1 MLFTTILASTIALGM
16 GVSAA
21 PTPVGDTRFVQLRL
35 FGESGCSALNQ
46 GELGVYGD
54 RINQCQIFPGPTTIK
69 SVSFEYK
76 YQANCTCKLFQSRF
90 SFFPL
95 VFFFVQCPNRIPVA
109 VYNDVS
115 CSVNRQEVE
124 VKTCLSG
131 DEQYGSYI
139 VECPSLA

>member
-21 PTPVGDTRFVQLRL
+21 PTPVGNTRLVQLRL

-54 RINQCQIFPGPTTIK
+54 RINQCQTFPGPTTIK

-76 YQANCTCKLFQSRF
+76 YQANCT
-90 SFFPL
+90 
-95 VFFFVQCPNRIPVA
+95 VA
-109 VYNDVS
+109 VYNDVT
-115 CSVNRQEVE
+115 CSVNRQQVE